1 MGWAVGE
8 GGDLSLHLMGLSNV
22 RIGIDKG
29 KKSRRILVNICSRL
43 LTQGNI
49 YVQNMYRQKS
59 KEVQYI
65 HKLSSNNFYKVVRK

>member
-8 GGDLSLHLMGLSNV
+8 GWDLSAHLMGLSNV